1 MQDRKRTHPQRRKT
15 SSAAQDATTGPEW
28 LGKRVRIPLPG
39 GERGKRRGL
48 SLPAELLLWLELP
61 SELLVSLEVV
71 DPKAPTSLTAA
82 LLQAM
87 KKPARGVVQR
97 PARIRVEDGAAA
109 AELRHALPDVEITVG
124 PLPELDALVADL
136 MADLVAHLLAD
147 LPPHLAAKTGAT
159 DDPRSYFEGGR
170 VSGRAVEALF
180 RAAASVY
187 ESAPWEVAWDDQVL
201 RLDIPALG
209 VAGACVSILG
219 AAGECY
225 GLLILPSLAAFE
237 ALVERA
243 EGFILGEAD
252 LGIDVLALNFESV
265 VDLPPRMQR
274 EIKQHGWPV
283 AGPLAYP
290 LVEHRGADGGRH
302 RLHER
307 DVQIATVCASAVARF
322 IAKHSQAL
330 EDDCP
335 EKITESYS
343 ESGFTVHLSA
353 PFEPA
358 DEYSDDFDGD
368 DLDGDDLGDHPPVS
382 AMPYQRTQPKISRNA
397 PCPCGSGQKYKKCC
411 LGSANHRPPA
421 PVSDGQRLARGHVI
435 DARLVTQLNRFQ
447 QRQFPHASDLAAQ
460 DFDDEVYSLQL
471 FGPWLFYAFLVDGR
485 TLAEHFLEKQGAS
498 LSKEEREWLHA
509 QRQAWLS
516 VWEVLDIEPGQRITL
531 QDLLTG
537 ERRTVKDAAGSASLT
552 KRDTLLAR
560 IVDYDGQSLLC
571 GCHPNPL
578 SPLDAA
584 EVVRRVRGKLRRKTA
599 VPIERLRDEPLGRYL
614 IARWDEVAAARRVH
628 AATPPQLHNT
638 DGDALLLTRDHFTFD
653 PARRAAIAR
662 QLSTIARAEPADEE
676 GEVFVFLRQGNA
688 MHRDRESTVIGRAV
702 LAEKEL
708 VVESNSAKRADDLR
722 MRIEGAGHRL
732 LSHRIREHTDPLS
745 QRAPQPTRPAHASPI
760 PTAEAEQILREYK
773 ARHYQ
778 RWIDEPLPALGG
790 LTPRQASRQKGWRG
804 QLDALLK
811 DIEHAEHRLPGG
823 PQVDLRGVRV
833 ELGLL

>member
-1 MQDRKRTHPQRRKT
+1 M
-15 SSAAQDATTGPEW
+15 
-28 LGKRVRIPLPG
+28 RIPLPDG
-39 GERGKRRGL
+39 KRGERRGL
-48 SLPAELLLWLELP
+48 SLPEELLLWLELP
-61 SELLVSLEVV
+61 SERIVSLEAV
-71 DPKAPTSLTAA
+71 DPKVPTSLTTA

-87 KKPARGVVQR
+87 KKPARGAVQR
-97 PARIRVEDGAAA
+97 PARIRVEDGATA
-109 AELRHALPDVEITVG
+109 AELRRALPDIEITVG
-124 PLPELDALVADL
+124 PLPELDARVADL
-136 MADLVAHLLAD
+136 VTDLLAHLLAD
-147 LPPHLAAKTGAT
+147 LPANLAAKTGAA
-159 DDPRSYFEGGR
+159 DDPRSYFEDGR
-170 VSGRAVEALF
+170 VSGRAVKALF

-219 AAGECY
+219 AAGACY

-243 EGFILGEAD
+243 EGLILGEAD

-265 VDLPPRMQR
+265 EDLPPRMQR

-290 LVEHRGADGGRH
+290 LVEHRAADGGWH
-302 RLHER
+302 PLHER
-307 DVQIATVCASAVARF
+307 DVQIATACASAVARF
-322 IAKHSQAL
+322 VAKHSQAL

-335 EKITESYS
+335 EEITESYS

-358 DEYSDDFDGD
+358 DEYSADDDFDGD
-368 DLDGDDLGDHPPVS
+368 DLDGDDLDGDDLGGDDLGGDDLGGDDLGDHPPVS
-382 AMPYQRTQPKISRNA
+382 AMPDQRTQPKISRNA

-411 LGSANHRPPA
+411 LGTTNHRPPA
-421 PVSDGQRLARGHVI
+421 PVSDGQHLARGHVI
-435 DARLVTQLNRFQ
+435 DARLVTQLRRFQ
-447 QRQFPHASDLAAQ
+447 QRHFPHAWPLAAQ
-460 DFDDEVYSLQL
+460 DFDDEEYSLQL
-471 FGPWLFYAFLVDGR
+471 FGPWLFYAFLVDGQ
-485 TLAEHFLEKQGAS
+485 TLAEHFLEQQGAS
-498 LSKEEREWLHA
+498 LSMEEREWLHA

-516 VWEVLDIEPGQRITL
+516 VWEVLAVEPGQRITL
-531 QDLLTG
+531 QDLLSG
-537 ERRTVKDAAGSASLT
+537 EQRTVKDAAGSAVLT

-560 IVDYDGQSLLC
+560 IIDFDGEALLC

-578 SPLDAA
+578 SPLHAA
-584 EVVRRVRGKLRRKTA
+584 EVVRRVRGRLRRKTA
-599 VPIERLRDEPLGRYL
+599 VPVERLRDEALGRYL
-614 IARWDEVAAARRVH
+614 IARWDEVAAARRAH

-653 PARRAAIAR
+653 PAQRAQIAG

-688 MHRDRESTVIGRAV
+688 MHRDWESTVIGRAV

-708 VVESNSAKRADDLR
+708 TVESNSAKRADKLR
-722 MRIEGAGHRL
+722 LRIEGASQGR
-732 LSHRIREHTDPLS
+732 LSHRVREHTDPLS

-760 PTAEAEQILREYK
+760 PTAEAEQILRDYK

-823 PQVDLRGVRV
+823 PQVDLRGVRA